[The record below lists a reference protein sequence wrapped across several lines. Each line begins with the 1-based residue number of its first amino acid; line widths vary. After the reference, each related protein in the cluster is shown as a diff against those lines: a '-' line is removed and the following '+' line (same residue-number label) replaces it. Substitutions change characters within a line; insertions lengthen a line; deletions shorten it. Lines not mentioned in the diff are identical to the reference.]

1 MHKDIKDFSV
11 GQKYGGVYICKSHAI
26 KTAKT
31 GSTYIDMQ
39 IQDKTGEIN
48 GKCWTIPQI
57 FDCSKIVDG
66 DFIALSLLIEEYQGK
81 MQARIDNIK
90 IIEPTDLF
98 DKSEIIPVAPEPAEK
113 MYEEII
119 NTIDNIQN
127 RELNLICSNIINE
140 QKDLL
145 MTCPGAKTVHHA
157 VVSGLL
163 QHLTGMIRLGKC
175 MSTVYQNIN
184 SDLLLSGIILHDIC
198 KLKEFSLGPVGLCI
212 DYSKEGKLLGHI
224 TMGVSYI
231 ENKCLEL
238 NIGNEVTSLLMHMIL
253 SHHGEPDFGSAVRPM
268 FLEAILLNQIDN
280 IDAKVYVCEETL
292 NNMEKGTFSDKIFG
306 LNNIQLYK
314 PDL

>member
-1 MHKDIKDFSV
+1 MHKDIKEFTV
-11 GQKYGGVYICKSHAI
+11 GQKYGGVYICKSHVM

-48 GKCWTIPQI
+48 GKCWIIPQGV
-57 FDCSKIVDG
+57 DTSRIVDG
-66 DFIALSLLIEEYQGK
+66 DFIALSLQIEEYQGK

-90 IIEPTDLF
+90 IIEPTDAF
-98 DKSEIIPVAPEPAEK
+98 DKSEIIPVAPESADN
-113 MYEEII
+113 MFAEII
-119 NTIDNIQN
+119 STIDNMTN

-140 QKDLL
+140 QKELL
-145 MTCPGAKTVHHA
+145 MTCPGAKTMHHA

-163 QHLTGMIRLGKC
+163 QHLTGMLRLGKC
-175 MSTVYQNIN
+175 MTTVYKNIN

-198 KLKEFSLGPVGLCI
+198 KLREFSLGPVGLCI

-224 TMGVSYI
+224 TIGVSYI
-231 ENKCLEL
+231 ESKCAEL
-238 NIGNEVTSLLMHMIL
+238 NISKEITSLLMHMIL
-253 SHHGEPDFGSAVRPM
+253 SHHGEPDFGSAIRPM

-280 IDAKVYVCEETL
+280 IDAKVYMCEEVL
-292 NNMEKGTFSDKIFG
+292 NNVEKGAFSYKVFG

-314 PDL
+314 PNL